1 MFLHF
6 SGCQLLAFREI
17 VVYLQCQASEER
29 FSSLDEQPGFC
40 STHRWAIFIARHQ
53 QPIQAVLS
61 KKFALRRNLL
71 TFGDGIWAAVF
82 IALKRQTSEEMK
94 TISLK
99 RESTA
104 MQSVKA
110 LAEKALESL
119 TSTTTILVLG
129 VVATFAIMA
138 AVVNETWT
146 SFTTVA
152 TIAFVVAMAI
162 SMTIDIEKGGDA

>member
-1 MFLHF
+1 M
-6 SGCQLLAFREI
+6 
-17 VVYLQCQASEER
+17 QCQASEER

-40 STHRWAIFIARHQ
+40 STHRWAIFIALHQ

-110 LAEKALESL
+110 LAEKALEFLTSPSL
-119 TSTTTILVLG
+119 TLISGI
-129 VVATFAIMA
+129 VALFSVMA
-138 AVVNETWT
+138 AVVNHNWST
-146 SFTTVA
+146 FHTVA
-152 TIAFVVAMAI
+152 VMTFTVIMAL
-162 SMTIDIEKGGDA
+162 SMTIDIEKGDVA